1 MTCKRIWA
9 IECSELEAALM
20 KSFHQ
25 MGVNSWKGKTAGR
38 NTRDPRPWD
47 KLLTKEIETAGKCQI
62 CSSFKE
68 DRQLLT
74 TLVQRTEWLPKK
86 SKGYEPWNIDSISK
100 TDPLLSAAFTGN
112 CAISGISLDAGLLV
126 AGGLFHADPT
136 QPCRREQHCQHGCCS
151 TVPLVTLGT
160 GGWDMGWWEG
170 RCLCSHCCVAGQ
182 ELVQN
187 AFVFWR
193 GIVILSIFELIFH
206 AKQVHLLSA
215 NGSISFIVTL
225 FPIFKLMLPRE
236 LKGNPVHLVSG

>member
-170 RCLCSHCCVAGQ
+170 RCLCSHRCVAGQ

-187 AFVFWR
+187 AFVFLCWTWYCNTVN
-193 GIVILSIFELIFH
+193 IWANFSC
-206 AKQVHLLSA
+206 KTSPSA
-215 NGSISFIVTL
+215 L
-225 FPIFKLMLPRE
+225 C
-236 LKGNPVHLVSG
+236 